1 VNRSLLVVMFG
12 AFVAQTTEYLP
23 IGLLPQ
29 IGHSLGVS
37 DGSVGV
43 LVTGY
48 AWFAALTAVPFTLAT
63 NRLDRRTLFLG
74 LLAVIAVANLFAAVS
89 SGYAMLA
96 GVRIV
101 TALTHGVFWSI
112 LATFATRLA
121 PEMPASR
128 ALAWAFG
135 GISLAVVAGVPLA
148 TAIGQLAGWRA
159 AFGFFAVLA
168 AIMLLTGMHLLP
180 SVSGHGH
187 EDGDRGFPHGNAP
200 LFGAAL
206 VTAFIIAAHFCS
218 YTYVVPL
225 LTTVVGVPAPRLP
238 LLLLVFGLAGT
249 AGTIIAGWVG
259 RQPSAMALVAAI
271 GIVVSQILMMLV
283 GLRPSVAWLEM
294 ALWGG
299 SISSLIVGL
308 QGWVLKL
315 APDRADAASALY
327 VAAFNIGIGSGAM
340 LGGLSLDV
348 AGYKAVLAVGGAI
361 GAIACVS
368 FSLPQFF
375 ARRASTQPN

>member
-1 VNRSLLVVMFG
+1 MNCSLLVVMFG

-48 AWFAALTAVPFTLAT
+48 AWLAALTAIPFTLAT

-74 LLAVIAVANLFAAVS
+74 LLAVIAVANLFATVS
-89 SGYAMLA
+89 PSYAMLA

-112 LATFATRLA
+112 LAAFATRLV
-121 PEMPASR
+121 PEMPANR

-148 TAIGQLAGWRA
+148 TAIGQWAGWRA

-168 AIMLLTGMHLLP
+168 AIMLLAGMLLLP
-180 SVSGHGH
+180 SVPGQGH
-187 EDGDRGFPHGNAP
+187 EADLGFPHGNVP
-200 LFGAAL
+200 LYGAAL
-206 VTAFIIAAHFCS
+206 ATALIVAAHFCS

-225 LTTVVGVPAPRLP
+225 LTAVAGVPDPRLS
-238 LLLLVFGLAGT
+238 LLLFVFGLAGT
-249 AGTIIAGWVG
+249 AGTIIAGWAG
-259 RQPSAMALVAAI
+259 QRPSATALVAAI
-271 GIVVSQILMMLV
+271 GIVVSLALMMLA
-283 GLRPSVAWLEM
+283 GRRPSAAWLEM

-299 SISSLIVGL
+299 SISALTVGL
-308 QGWVLKL
+308 QGWILKF
-315 APDRADAASALY
+315 APERADAASALY

-340 LGGLSLDV
+340 IGGLSLD
-348 AGYKAVLAVGGAI
+348 
-361 GAIACVS
+361 
-368 FSLPQFF
+368 
-375 ARRASTQPN
+375 RRASTQLN